1 MTSRPATADQD
12 LASFKFPA
20 RLSTS
25 TTDSDSGASFR
36 STTAI
41 PPSASADAR
50 PKRPGLKSRNSESS
64 STRTIRPRHVSQKSS
79 SAIPTLSNLNVRNST
94 LPTYWTAHKMNPST
108 GGSSGA
114 ADLLR
119 QAMMQR

>member
-1 MTSRPATADQD
+1 MTPRPATADPD

-25 TTDSDSGASFR
+25 TTDSDSSASFR
-36 STTAI
+36 ETTAN
-41 PPSASADAR
+41 PPRTTADAR
-50 PKRPGLKSRNSESS
+50 PKRPGLRSRNSESS

-79 SAIPTLSNLNVRNST
+79 SAIPTISNLHVRNST
-94 LPTYWTAHKMNPST
+94 LPTYWTAPKMNPST

-119 QAMMQR
+119 QAMLQR